1 MNDEKVTI
9 LVNFN
14 YQPDEEPGHM
24 LITVAASK
32 KNAVTECVNKA
43 YELWKNE
50 SGASD
55 NLEECIDAE
64 LRLAGIRYETQTF
77 DVVDLDCT
85 GC

>member
-1 MNDEKVTI
+1 MNNEKVTI
-9 LVNFN
+9 PVNFN
-14 YQPDEEPGHM
+14 YQPDEDPGHM
-24 LITVAASK
+24 LITVPVCKTNAA
-32 KNAVTECVNKA
+32 TGCVNKA

-77 DVVDLDCT
+77 DVVDLDCA